1 MFNGGKLQKRLKL
14 SEEKQTAAALKYRKT
29 VLQAWHEIDNALAD
43 LQSIYAQH
51 LSLQEAY
58 DEISLALK
66 HTEYGYEQG
75 SMSKLDVLLASE
87 KVTQAAQR
95 LSESQ
100 TGVNVALVTLYKTL
114 GGGWQHRE
122 P

>member
-1 MFNGGKLQKRLKL
+1 
-14 SEEKQTAAALKYRKT
+14 
-29 VLQAWHEIDNALAD
+29 
-43 LQSIYAQH
+43 
-51 LSLQEAY
+51 
-58 DEISLALK
+58 
-66 HTEYGYEQG
+66 
-75 SMSKLDVLLASE
+75 MSKLDVLLASE

-122 P
+122 PEEGGSL